1 MSGTGRELWKWRG
14 GGNRGKPKA
23 GFPPFPPPL
32 GNLANSARDSH
43 IPTAPTTVYM
53 VQETKPRRRTTG
65 RRGDRAP
72 PSRLGEQKGIRG
84 LSR

>member
-14 GGNRGKPKA
+14 GGNRGKPRA
-23 GFPPFPPPL
+23 GFPRFPPPL

-43 IPTAPTTVYM
+43 IPTAPTTMYM

-65 RRGDRAP
+65 RRGGWDA
-72 PSRLGEQKGIRG
+72 PSRLGEQKEIRG